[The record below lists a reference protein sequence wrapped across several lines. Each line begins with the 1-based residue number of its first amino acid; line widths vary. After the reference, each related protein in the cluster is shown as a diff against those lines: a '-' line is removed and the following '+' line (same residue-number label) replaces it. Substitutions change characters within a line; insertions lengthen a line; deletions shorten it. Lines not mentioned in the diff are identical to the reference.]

1 MWRRATVVGLTGR
14 LIAMC
19 ALLVCT
25 HVQGQGIFD
34 FDEPPATT
42 RPSTGTGIGAGTG
55 TGTGTAAPPPPPAVD
70 LRPGPGRAPADR
82 YYLFP
87 PISWDDATRGVL
99 HLTTPPPVA
108 PGAANKLRNTNE
120 S

>member
-1 MWRRATVVGLTGR
+1 MLRGATMVGWTSR
-14 LIAMC
+14 LIAMF

-25 HVQGQGIFD
+25 QAQGRGIFD